1 MAHDEK
7 ISELTGND
15 AHHEQPASASAPAQM
30 PDVATLRAM
39 MHERQYAAG
48 KALEQQLE
56 ADVLHAREVQE
67 ELLFEMIE
75 ANKDTP
81 FGRDHGFAD
90 IKTVEDFKR
99 TVPFT
104 NYDDYAGYIYEVME
118 RGTRGVVTTE
128 EIVHFNE
135 TSGTMGNP
143 KGIPYTK
150 RMAEIL
156 MGYSGAYTYYR
167 SYVGAGEGLA
177 GGRMLT
183 LIESHYNTLKSGISF
198 GSLSCKAIA
207 DARPYLAATTTS
219 PDEAVFTK
227 PGTDTRYLHARFAI
241 EERDI
246 RDISSV
252 FITGVLDLMR
262 YVEDNWELLVRDIEQ
277 GTIDASIQIP
287 VDVRAGLEA
296 RIKPNPER
304 AAELRAIFECGFD
317 EPITP
322 AMWPNL
328 LVIRSVAGGGFAPYT
343 QRLRRFIGNDVHI
356 LYTGYSASEGAFS
369 VPFELDDPS
378 SVLLQL
384 LMGFTRLDNAPQ
396 LGIVAIVGM
405 SVCDVVF
412 NLVAVYVLDLGL
424 RGMGLATALAYCVAV
439 GICCTHF
446 PSKHNTL
453 HLVNPVPH
461 AGQLAGVLKTG
472 LPDSLTRATVMVRT
486 FTFDWLLLTVASA
499 GAVAALSM
507 LSSVN
512 SFASSVTIGVGQTA
526 TLLCGIF
533 FGEEDRGALK
543 GTLRTGMR
551 MGLVLSCAL
560 CAAVFAFAP
569 QVVGL
574 FGLEGDAEAFGVV
587 VVRAFILCVP
597 IDLINQLF
605 VNYYQGTGNVRA
617 ASAIAVGQSGLFA
630 VLFALG
636 TVWFWGATAVWT
648 SFLVG
653 EVVTLALQL
662 VVASVLWRRRVAKGA
677 AAGAAEVAAN
687 ESAAPAIAGDR
698 DGIAAGGAVVDK
710 ATLLDKMMYLP
721 ETFQA
726 DWRAFASFACAPMS
740 EAVVACSQQ
749 VAAWCES
756 HGMDGRRSYLVPLAV
771 EEMAAN
777 AVEHGFAKTKHP
789 VVDVKL
795 ILKRDGTLVLRMRDN
810 GAAFNPMDL
819 DLSAADPCSAV
830 GIRMLRQGVREV
842 EYQNTVGL
850 NNVVVTLPAAS
861 Q

>member
-1 MAHDEK
+1 MGAQTEN
-7 ISELTGND
+7 SELIKRTFGKYL
-15 AHHEQPASASAPAQM
+15 AMSILITLS
-30 PDVATLRAM
+30 ATLGMMIDNVIAGNLLGSGAVAAIGMSLSVFMLFSGCAGILETGAVALCARALGN
-39 MHERQYAAG
+39 RDADRVNVLFSVSLAA
-48 KALEQQLE
+48 ALAVGAALSAGGVAG
-56 ADVLHAREVQE
+56 ADALATMLGAASGELHA
-67 ELLFEMIE
+67 
-75 ANKDTP
+75 DT
-81 FGRDHGFAD
+81 AA
-90 IKTVEDFKR
+90 
-99 TVPFT
+99 
-104 NYDDYAGYIYEVME
+104 YL
-118 RGTRGVVTTE
+118 
-128 EIVHFNE
+128 
-135 TSGTMGNP
+135 SG
-143 KGIPYTK
+143 IC
-150 RMAEIL
+150 
-156 MGYSGAYTYYR
+156 SGA
-167 SYVGAGEGLA
+167 
-177 GGRMLT
+177 
-183 LIESHYNTLKSGISF
+183 
-198 GSLSCKAIA
+198 
-207 DARPYLAATTTS
+207 
-219 PDEAVFTK
+219 
-227 PGTDTRYLHARFAI
+227 FAI
-241 EERDI
+241 
-246 RDISSV
+246 
-252 FITGVLDLMR
+252 
-262 YVEDNWELLVRDIEQ
+262 
-277 GTIDASIQIP
+277 
-287 VDVRAGLEA
+287 
-296 RIKPNPER
+296 
-304 AAELRAIFECGFD
+304 
-317 EPITP
+317 
-322 AMWPNL
+322 
-328 LVIRSVAGGGFAPYT
+328 
-343 QRLRRFIGNDVHI
+343 
-356 LYTGYSASEGAFS
+356 
-369 VPFELDDPS
+369 
-378 SVLLQL
+378 VLLQL
-384 LMGFTRLDNAPQ
+384 LMGFTRLDSAPQ

-405 SVCDVVF
+405 SVCDVIF
-412 NLVAVYVLDLGL
+412 NLVAVCVLDLGL

-446 PSKHNTL
+446 FSKGNTL

-461 AGQLAGVLKTG
+461 VGQLAGVLKTG

-486 FTFDWLLLTVASA
+486 FTFNWLLLTVASA

-543 GTLRTGMR
+543 ATLRTGMR

-560 CAAVFAFAP
+560 CAVVFAFAP

-587 VVRAFILCVP
+587 AVRAFILCVP

-653 EVVTLALQL
+653 EAVTLALQL
-662 VVASVLWRRRVAKGA
+662 VVASVLWKRGA
-677 AAGAAEVAAN
+677 AKEVAA
-687 ESAAPAIAGDR
+687 AASEAATDACERAG
-698 DGIAAGGAVVDK
+698 
-710 ATLLDKMMYLP
+710 LLDKMMYLP
-721 ETFQA
+721 ETFQQ
-726 DWRAFASFACAPMS
+726 DWRAWRAFSCEPDIASVA
-740 EAVVACSQQ
+740 ACSQQ
-749 VAAWCES
+749 VAAWCEAQ
-756 HGMDGRRSYLVPLAV
+756 GIDGRRSYLVPLAV

-789 VVDVKL
+789 AIDVKL

>member
-1 MAHDEK
+1 MGAQTEN
-7 ISELTGND
+7 SELIKRTFGKYL
-15 AHHEQPASASAPAQM
+15 AMSILITLS
-30 PDVATLRAM
+30 ATLGMMIDNVIAGNLLGSGAVAAIGMSLSVFMLFSGCAGILETGAVALCARALGN
-39 MHERQYAAG
+39 RDTDRVNVLFSVSLAA
-48 KALEQQLE
+48 ALAVGAALSAGGVAG
-56 ADVLHAREVQE
+56 ADALATMLGAASGELHA
-67 ELLFEMIE
+67 
-75 ANKDTP
+75 DT
-81 FGRDHGFAD
+81 AS
-90 IKTVEDFKR
+90 
-99 TVPFT
+99 
-104 NYDDYAGYIYEVME
+104 YL
-118 RGTRGVVTTE
+118 
-128 EIVHFNE
+128 
-135 TSGTMGNP
+135 SG
-143 KGIPYTK
+143 IC
-150 RMAEIL
+150 
-156 MGYSGAYTYYR
+156 SGA
-167 SYVGAGEGLA
+167 
-177 GGRMLT
+177 
-183 LIESHYNTLKSGISF
+183 
-198 GSLSCKAIA
+198 
-207 DARPYLAATTTS
+207 
-219 PDEAVFTK
+219 
-227 PGTDTRYLHARFAI
+227 FAI
-241 EERDI
+241 
-246 RDISSV
+246 
-252 FITGVLDLMR
+252 
-262 YVEDNWELLVRDIEQ
+262 
-277 GTIDASIQIP
+277 
-287 VDVRAGLEA
+287 
-296 RIKPNPER
+296 
-304 AAELRAIFECGFD
+304 
-317 EPITP
+317 
-322 AMWPNL
+322 
-328 LVIRSVAGGGFAPYT
+328 
-343 QRLRRFIGNDVHI
+343 
-356 LYTGYSASEGAFS
+356 
-369 VPFELDDPS
+369 
-378 SVLLQL
+378 VLLQL

-405 SVCDVVF
+405 SVCDVIF
-412 NLVAVYVLDLGL
+412 NLVAVCVLDLGL

-446 PSKHNTL
+446 LGKGNTL

-486 FTFDWLLLTVASA
+486 FTFNWLLLTVASA

-543 GTLRTGMR
+543 ATLRTGMR
-551 MGLVLSCAL
+551 MGLALSCAL

-574 FGLEGDAEAFGVV
+574 FGLEGDSEAFGVV
-587 VVRAFILCVP
+587 AVRAFILCVP

-636 TVWFWGATAVWT
+636 TVWFWGAMAVWM

-653 EVVTLALQL
+653 EAVTLALQL
-662 VVASVLWRRRVAKGA
+662 VVASVLWKRRAAK
-677 AAGAAEVAAN
+677 EVAA
-687 ESAAPAIAGDR
+687 AASEAATDACERAG
-698 DGIAAGGAVVDK
+698 
-710 ATLLDKMMYLP
+710 LLDKMMYLP
-721 ETFQA
+721 ETFQQ
-726 DWRAFASFACAPMS
+726 DWRAWRAFSCEPDIASVA
-740 EAVVACSQQ
+740 ACSQQ
-749 VAAWCES
+749 VAAWCEAQ
-756 HGMDGRRSYLVPLAV
+756 GIDGRRSYLVPLAV

-789 VVDVKL
+789 AIDVKL

>member
-1 MAHDEK
+1 MGAQTEN
-7 ISELTGND
+7 SELIKRTFGKYL
-15 AHHEQPASASAPAQM
+15 AMSILITLS
-30 PDVATLRAM
+30 ATLGMMIDNVIAGNLLGSGAVAAIGMSLSVFMLFSGCAGILETGAVALCARALGN
-39 MHERQYAAG
+39 RDADRVNVLFSVSLAA
-48 KALEQQLE
+48 ALAVGAALSVGGVAG
-56 ADVLHAREVQE
+56 ADVLATMLGAASGELHA
-67 ELLFEMIE
+67 
-75 ANKDTP
+75 DT
-81 FGRDHGFAD
+81 AA
-90 IKTVEDFKR
+90 
-99 TVPFT
+99 
-104 NYDDYAGYIYEVME
+104 YL
-118 RGTRGVVTTE
+118 
-128 EIVHFNE
+128 
-135 TSGTMGNP
+135 SG
-143 KGIPYTK
+143 IC
-150 RMAEIL
+150 
-156 MGYSGAYTYYR
+156 SGA
-167 SYVGAGEGLA
+167 
-177 GGRMLT
+177 
-183 LIESHYNTLKSGISF
+183 
-198 GSLSCKAIA
+198 
-207 DARPYLAATTTS
+207 
-219 PDEAVFTK
+219 
-227 PGTDTRYLHARFAI
+227 FAI
-241 EERDI
+241 
-246 RDISSV
+246 
-252 FITGVLDLMR
+252 
-262 YVEDNWELLVRDIEQ
+262 
-277 GTIDASIQIP
+277 
-287 VDVRAGLEA
+287 
-296 RIKPNPER
+296 
-304 AAELRAIFECGFD
+304 
-317 EPITP
+317 
-322 AMWPNL
+322 
-328 LVIRSVAGGGFAPYT
+328 
-343 QRLRRFIGNDVHI
+343 
-356 LYTGYSASEGAFS
+356 
-369 VPFELDDPS
+369 
-378 SVLLQL
+378 VLLQL

-412 NLVAVYVLDLGL
+412 NLVAVCVLDLGL

-446 PSKHNTL
+446 LSKDNTL
-453 HLVNPVPH
+453 HLVNPMPH
-461 AGQLAGVLKTG
+461 VGQLAGVLKTG

-486 FTFDWLLLTVASA
+486 FTFNWLLLTVASA

-543 GTLRTGMR
+543 ATLRTGMR

-560 CAAVFAFAP
+560 CAVVFAFAP

-587 VVRAFILCVP
+587 AVRAFILCVP

-653 EVVTLALQL
+653 EAVTLALQL
-662 VVASVLWRRRVAKGA
+662 VVASVLWKRGA
-677 AAGAAEVAAN
+677 AK
-687 ESAAPAIAGDR
+687 R
-698 DGIAAGGAVVDK
+698 AVVGAPEAAAD
-710 ATLLDKMMYLP
+710 ACERAGLLDKMMYLP
-721 ETFQA
+721 ETFQQ
-726 DWRAFASFACAPMS
+726 DWRAWRAFSCEPDIASVA
-740 EAVVACSQQ
+740 ACSQQ
-749 VAAWCES
+749 VAAWCEAQ
-756 HGMDGRRSYLVPLAV
+756 GIDGRRSYLVPLAV

-789 VVDVKL
+789 AIDVKL

-861 Q
+861 GA

>member
-1 MAHDEK
+1 
-7 ISELTGND
+7 
-15 AHHEQPASASAPAQM
+15 
-30 PDVATLRAM
+30 
-39 MHERQYAAG
+39 
-48 KALEQQLE
+48 
-56 ADVLHAREVQE
+56 
-67 ELLFEMIE
+67 
-75 ANKDTP
+75 
-81 FGRDHGFAD
+81 
-90 IKTVEDFKR
+90 
-99 TVPFT
+99 
-104 NYDDYAGYIYEVME
+104 
-118 RGTRGVVTTE
+118 
-128 EIVHFNE
+128 
-135 TSGTMGNP
+135 
-143 KGIPYTK
+143 
-150 RMAEIL
+150 
-156 MGYSGAYTYYR
+156 
-167 SYVGAGEGLA
+167 
-177 GGRMLT
+177 
-183 LIESHYNTLKSGISF
+183 
-198 GSLSCKAIA
+198 
-207 DARPYLAATTTS
+207 
-219 PDEAVFTK
+219 
-227 PGTDTRYLHARFAI
+227 
-241 EERDI
+241 
-246 RDISSV
+246 
-252 FITGVLDLMR
+252 
-262 YVEDNWELLVRDIEQ
+262 
-277 GTIDASIQIP
+277 
-287 VDVRAGLEA
+287 
-296 RIKPNPER
+296 
-304 AAELRAIFECGFD
+304 
-317 EPITP
+317 
-322 AMWPNL
+322 
-328 LVIRSVAGGGFAPYT
+328 
-343 QRLRRFIGNDVHI
+343 
-356 LYTGYSASEGAFS
+356 
-369 VPFELDDPS
+369 
-378 SVLLQL
+378 
-384 LMGFTRLDNAPQ
+384 MGFTRLDNAPQ

-424 RGMGLATALAYCVAV
+424 RGMGLATAPAYCVAV

-486 FTFDWLLLTVASA
+486 FTFNWLLLTVASA

-587 VVRAFILCVP
+587 AVRAFILCVP

-789 VVDVKL
+789 AIDVKL
-795 ILKRDGTLVLRMRDN
+795 ILKHDGTLMLRMRDN

>member
-1 MAHDEK
+1 MGAQTEN
-7 ISELTGND
+7 SELIKRTFGKYL
-15 AHHEQPASASAPAQM
+15 AMSILITLS
-30 PDVATLRAM
+30 ATLGMMIDNVIAGNLLGSGAVAAIGMSLSVFMLFSGCAGILETGAVALCARALGN
-39 MHERQYAAG
+39 RDADRVNVLFSVSLAA
-48 KALEQQLE
+48 ALAVGAALSVGGVAG
-56 ADVLHAREVQE
+56 ADVLATMLGAASGELHA
-67 ELLFEMIE
+67 
-75 ANKDTP
+75 DT
-81 FGRDHGFAD
+81 AA
-90 IKTVEDFKR
+90 
-99 TVPFT
+99 
-104 NYDDYAGYIYEVME
+104 YL
-118 RGTRGVVTTE
+118 
-128 EIVHFNE
+128 
-135 TSGTMGNP
+135 SG
-143 KGIPYTK
+143 IC
-150 RMAEIL
+150 
-156 MGYSGAYTYYR
+156 SGA
-167 SYVGAGEGLA
+167 
-177 GGRMLT
+177 
-183 LIESHYNTLKSGISF
+183 
-198 GSLSCKAIA
+198 
-207 DARPYLAATTTS
+207 
-219 PDEAVFTK
+219 
-227 PGTDTRYLHARFAI
+227 FAI
-241 EERDI
+241 
-246 RDISSV
+246 
-252 FITGVLDLMR
+252 
-262 YVEDNWELLVRDIEQ
+262 
-277 GTIDASIQIP
+277 
-287 VDVRAGLEA
+287 
-296 RIKPNPER
+296 
-304 AAELRAIFECGFD
+304 
-317 EPITP
+317 
-322 AMWPNL
+322 
-328 LVIRSVAGGGFAPYT
+328 
-343 QRLRRFIGNDVHI
+343 
-356 LYTGYSASEGAFS
+356 
-369 VPFELDDPS
+369 
-378 SVLLQL
+378 VLLQL

-405 SVCDVVF
+405 SVCDVIF
-412 NLVAVYVLDLGL
+412 NLVAVCVLDLGL

-446 PSKHNTL
+446 PSKGNTL

-486 FTFDWLLLTVASA
+486 FTFNWLLLTVASA

-543 GTLRTGMR
+543 ATLRTGMR

-560 CAAVFAFAP
+560 CAVVFAFAP

-587 VVRAFILCVP
+587 AVRAFILCVP

-653 EVVTLALQL
+653 EAVTLALQL
-662 VVASVLWRRRVAKGA
+662 IVACVLWRRRVAKGA
-677 AAGAAEVAAN
+677 ADGAPEAAADAR
-687 ESAAPAIAGDR
+687 ERAS
-698 DGIAAGGAVVDK
+698 
-710 ATLLDKMMYLP
+710 LLDKMMYLP
-721 ETFQA
+721 ETFQQ
-726 DWRAFASFACAPMS
+726 DWRAWRAFSCDPDIASVA
-740 EAVVACSQQ
+740 ACSQQ
-749 VAAWCES
+749 VAAWCEAQ
-756 HGMDGRRSYLVPLAV
+756 GIDGRRSYLVPLAV

-789 VVDVKL
+789 AIDVKL

-842 EYQNTVGL
+842 GYQNTVGL

-861 Q
+861 GA

>member
-1 MAHDEK
+1 MGAQTEN
-7 ISELTGND
+7 SELIKRTFGKYL
-15 AHHEQPASASAPAQM
+15 AMSILITLS
-30 PDVATLRAM
+30 ATLGMMIDNVIAGNLLGSGAVAAIGMSLSVFMLFSGCAGILETGAVALCARALGN
-39 MHERQYAAG
+39 RDADRVNVLFSVSLAA
-48 KALEQQLE
+48 ALAVGAALSAGGVAG
-56 ADVLHAREVQE
+56 ADALATMLGAASGELHA
-67 ELLFEMIE
+67 
-75 ANKDTP
+75 DT
-81 FGRDHGFAD
+81 AA
-90 IKTVEDFKR
+90 
-99 TVPFT
+99 
-104 NYDDYAGYIYEVME
+104 YL
-118 RGTRGVVTTE
+118 
-128 EIVHFNE
+128 
-135 TSGTMGNP
+135 SG
-143 KGIPYTK
+143 IC
-150 RMAEIL
+150 
-156 MGYSGAYTYYR
+156 SGA
-167 SYVGAGEGLA
+167 
-177 GGRMLT
+177 
-183 LIESHYNTLKSGISF
+183 
-198 GSLSCKAIA
+198 
-207 DARPYLAATTTS
+207 
-219 PDEAVFTK
+219 
-227 PGTDTRYLHARFAI
+227 FAI
-241 EERDI
+241 
-246 RDISSV
+246 
-252 FITGVLDLMR
+252 
-262 YVEDNWELLVRDIEQ
+262 
-277 GTIDASIQIP
+277 
-287 VDVRAGLEA
+287 
-296 RIKPNPER
+296 
-304 AAELRAIFECGFD
+304 
-317 EPITP
+317 
-322 AMWPNL
+322 
-328 LVIRSVAGGGFAPYT
+328 
-343 QRLRRFIGNDVHI
+343 
-356 LYTGYSASEGAFS
+356 
-369 VPFELDDPS
+369 
-378 SVLLQL
+378 VLLQL

-412 NLVAVYVLDLGL
+412 NLVAVCVLDLGL

-446 PSKHNTL
+446 LGKGNTL

-486 FTFDWLLLTVASA
+486 FTFNWLLLTVASA

-543 GTLRTGMR
+543 ATLRTGMR

-587 VVRAFILCVP
+587 AVRAFILCVP

-653 EVVTLALQL
+653 EAVTLALQL
-662 VVASVLWRRRVAKGA
+662 VVASVLWKRRVAKGVA
-677 AAGAAEVAAN
+677 AAASEAAADACER
-687 ESAAPAIAGDR
+687 AG
-698 DGIAAGGAVVDK
+698 
-710 ATLLDKMMYLP
+710 LLDKMMYLP
-721 ETFQA
+721 ETFQQ
-726 DWRAFASFACAPMS
+726 DWRAWRAFSCEPDIASVA
-740 EAVVACSQQ
+740 ACSQQ
-749 VAAWCES
+749 VAAWCEAQ
-756 HGMDGRRSYLVPLAV
+756 GIDGRRSYLVPLAV

-789 VVDVKL
+789 AIDVKL

-819 DLSAADPCSAV
+819 DLSAADSCSAV

-850 NNVVVTLPAAS
+850 NNVVVTLPTAS

>member
-1 MAHDEK
+1 MGAQTEN
-7 ISELTGND
+7 SELIKRTFGKYL
-15 AHHEQPASASAPAQM
+15 AMSILITLS
-30 PDVATLRAM
+30 ATLGMMIDNVIAGNLLGSGAVAAIGMSLSVFMLFSGCAGILETGAVALCARALGN
-39 MHERQYAAG
+39 RDADRVNVLFSVSLAA
-48 KALEQQLE
+48 ALAVGAALSVGGVAG
-56 ADVLHAREVQE
+56 ADALATMLGAASGELHA
-67 ELLFEMIE
+67 
-75 ANKDTP
+75 DT
-81 FGRDHGFAD
+81 AA
-90 IKTVEDFKR
+90 
-99 TVPFT
+99 
-104 NYDDYAGYIYEVME
+104 YL
-118 RGTRGVVTTE
+118 
-128 EIVHFNE
+128 
-135 TSGTMGNP
+135 SG
-143 KGIPYTK
+143 IC
-150 RMAEIL
+150 
-156 MGYSGAYTYYR
+156 SGA
-167 SYVGAGEGLA
+167 
-177 GGRMLT
+177 
-183 LIESHYNTLKSGISF
+183 
-198 GSLSCKAIA
+198 
-207 DARPYLAATTTS
+207 
-219 PDEAVFTK
+219 
-227 PGTDTRYLHARFAI
+227 FAI
-241 EERDI
+241 
-246 RDISSV
+246 
-252 FITGVLDLMR
+252 
-262 YVEDNWELLVRDIEQ
+262 
-277 GTIDASIQIP
+277 
-287 VDVRAGLEA
+287 
-296 RIKPNPER
+296 
-304 AAELRAIFECGFD
+304 
-317 EPITP
+317 
-322 AMWPNL
+322 
-328 LVIRSVAGGGFAPYT
+328 
-343 QRLRRFIGNDVHI
+343 
-356 LYTGYSASEGAFS
+356 
-369 VPFELDDPS
+369 
-378 SVLLQL
+378 VLLQL

-412 NLVAVYVLDLGL
+412 NLVAVCVLDLGL

-446 PSKHNTL
+446 LSKGNTL

-486 FTFDWLLLTVASA
+486 FTFNWLLLTVASA

-543 GTLRTGMR
+543 ATLRTGMR

-560 CAAVFAFAP
+560 CAVVFAFAP

-587 VVRAFILCVP
+587 AVRAFILCVP

-653 EVVTLALQL
+653 EAVTLALQL
-662 VVASVLWRRRVAKGA
+662 VVASVLWKRRVAKGVA
-677 AAGAAEVAAN
+677 AAASEAAADARER
-687 ESAAPAIAGDR
+687 AG
-698 DGIAAGGAVVDK
+698 
-710 ATLLDKMMYLP
+710 LLDKMMYLP
-721 ETFQA
+721 ETFQQ
-726 DWRAFASFACAPMS
+726 DWRAWRTFSCEPDIASVA
-740 EAVVACSQQ
+740 ACSQQ
-749 VAAWCES
+749 MAAWCEAQ
-756 HGMDGRRSYLVPLAV
+756 GIDGRRSYLVPLAV

-789 VVDVKL
+789 AIDVKL

-810 GAAFNPMDL
+810 GTAFNPMDL
-819 DLSAADPCSAV
+819 DLSAADSCSAV

>member
-1 MAHDEK
+1 MGAQTEN
-7 ISELTGND
+7 SELIKRTFGKYL
-15 AHHEQPASASAPAQM
+15 AMSILITLS
-30 PDVATLRAM
+30 ATLGMMIDNVIAGNLLGSGAVAAIGMSLSVFMLFSGCAGILETGAVALCARALGN
-39 MHERQYAAG
+39 RDADRVNVLFSVSLAA
-48 KALEQQLE
+48 ALAVGAALSAGGVAG
-56 ADVLHAREVQE
+56 ADALATMLGAASGELHA
-67 ELLFEMIE
+67 
-75 ANKDTP
+75 DT
-81 FGRDHGFAD
+81 AS
-90 IKTVEDFKR
+90 
-99 TVPFT
+99 
-104 NYDDYAGYIYEVME
+104 YL
-118 RGTRGVVTTE
+118 
-128 EIVHFNE
+128 
-135 TSGTMGNP
+135 SG
-143 KGIPYTK
+143 IC
-150 RMAEIL
+150 
-156 MGYSGAYTYYR
+156 SGA
-167 SYVGAGEGLA
+167 
-177 GGRMLT
+177 
-183 LIESHYNTLKSGISF
+183 
-198 GSLSCKAIA
+198 
-207 DARPYLAATTTS
+207 
-219 PDEAVFTK
+219 
-227 PGTDTRYLHARFAI
+227 FAI
-241 EERDI
+241 
-246 RDISSV
+246 
-252 FITGVLDLMR
+252 
-262 YVEDNWELLVRDIEQ
+262 
-277 GTIDASIQIP
+277 
-287 VDVRAGLEA
+287 
-296 RIKPNPER
+296 
-304 AAELRAIFECGFD
+304 
-317 EPITP
+317 
-322 AMWPNL
+322 
-328 LVIRSVAGGGFAPYT
+328 
-343 QRLRRFIGNDVHI
+343 
-356 LYTGYSASEGAFS
+356 
-369 VPFELDDPS
+369 
-378 SVLLQL
+378 VLLQL

-405 SVCDVVF
+405 SVCDVIF
-412 NLVAVYVLDLGL
+412 NLVAVCVLDLGL

-446 PSKHNTL
+446 LSKGNTL

-486 FTFDWLLLTVASA
+486 FTFNWLLLTVAGA

-533 FGEEDRGALK
+533 FGEEDRDALK
-543 GTLRTGMR
+543 ATLRTGMR

-587 VVRAFILCVP
+587 AVRAFILCVP

-653 EVVTLALQL
+653 EAVTLALQL
-662 VVASVLWRRRVAKGA
+662 VVASVLWKRRAAKGA
-677 AAGAAEVAAN
+677 AHDAPEAAADACERAG
-687 ESAAPAIAGDR
+687 
-698 DGIAAGGAVVDK
+698 
-710 ATLLDKMMYLP
+710 LLDKMMYLP
-721 ETFQA
+721 ETFQQ
-726 DWRAFASFACAPMS
+726 DWRAWRAFSCEPDIASVA
-740 EAVVACSQQ
+740 ACSQQ
-749 VAAWCES
+749 VAAWCDAQ
-756 HGMDGRRSYLVPLAV
+756 GIDGRRSYLVPLAV

-789 VVDVKL
+789 AIDVKL

-861 Q
+861 R

>member
-1 MAHDEK
+1 M
-7 ISELTGND
+7 
-15 AHHEQPASASAPAQM
+15 
-30 PDVATLRAM
+30 
-39 MHERQYAAG
+39 
-48 KALEQQLE
+48 
-56 ADVLHAREVQE
+56 
-67 ELLFEMIE
+67 
-75 ANKDTP
+75 
-81 FGRDHGFAD
+81 
-90 IKTVEDFKR
+90 
-99 TVPFT
+99 
-104 NYDDYAGYIYEVME
+104 
-118 RGTRGVVTTE
+118 
-128 EIVHFNE
+128 
-135 TSGTMGNP
+135 
-143 KGIPYTK
+143 
-150 RMAEIL
+150 
-156 MGYSGAYTYYR
+156 
-167 SYVGAGEGLA
+167 
-177 GGRMLT
+177 
-183 LIESHYNTLKSGISF
+183 
-198 GSLSCKAIA
+198 
-207 DARPYLAATTTS
+207 
-219 PDEAVFTK
+219 
-227 PGTDTRYLHARFAI
+227 
-241 EERDI
+241 
-246 RDISSV
+246 
-252 FITGVLDLMR
+252 
-262 YVEDNWELLVRDIEQ
+262 
-277 GTIDASIQIP
+277 
-287 VDVRAGLEA
+287 
-296 RIKPNPER
+296 
-304 AAELRAIFECGFD
+304 
-317 EPITP
+317 
-322 AMWPNL
+322 
-328 LVIRSVAGGGFAPYT
+328 
-343 QRLRRFIGNDVHI
+343 HI

-412 NLVAVYVLDLGL
+412 NLVAVCVLDLGL

-446 PSKHNTL
+446 PSKGNTL

-486 FTFDWLLLTVASA
+486 FTFNWLLLTVASA

-543 GTLRTGMR
+543 ATLRMGMR

-560 CAAVFAFAP
+560 CAVVFAFAP

-587 VVRAFILCVP
+587 AVRAFILCVP
-597 IDLINQLF
+597 IDLVNQLF

-653 EVVTLALQL
+653 EAVTLALQL
-662 VVASVLWRRRVAKGA
+662 IVACVLWRRKGA
-677 AAGAAEVAAN
+677 KRAVAGAAEVVAN
-687 ESAAPAIAGDR
+687 EASAAVMAGDC
-698 DGIAAGGAVVDK
+698 DGVALGGAVVDE

-721 ETFQA
+721 KTFQA
-726 DWRAFASFACAPMS
+726 DWRASASFACAPTP

-756 HGMDGRRSYLVPLAV
+756 HGVDGRRSYLVPLAV

-850 NNVVVTLPAAS
+850 NNVVVTLPAPSGA
-861 Q
+861 

>member
-1 MAHDEK
+1 MGAQTEN
-7 ISELTGND
+7 SELIKRTFGKYL
-15 AHHEQPASASAPAQM
+15 AMSILITLS
-30 PDVATLRAM
+30 ATLGMMIDNVIAGNLLGSGAVAAIGMSLSVFMLFSGCAGILETGAVALCARALGN
-39 MHERQYAAG
+39 RDADRVNVLFSVSLAA
-48 KALEQQLE
+48 ALAVGAALSVGGVAG
-56 ADVLHAREVQE
+56 ADALATMLGAASGELHA
-67 ELLFEMIE
+67 
-75 ANKDTP
+75 DT
-81 FGRDHGFAD
+81 AA
-90 IKTVEDFKR
+90 
-99 TVPFT
+99 
-104 NYDDYAGYIYEVME
+104 YL
-118 RGTRGVVTTE
+118 
-128 EIVHFNE
+128 
-135 TSGTMGNP
+135 SG
-143 KGIPYTK
+143 IC
-150 RMAEIL
+150 
-156 MGYSGAYTYYR
+156 SGA
-167 SYVGAGEGLA
+167 
-177 GGRMLT
+177 
-183 LIESHYNTLKSGISF
+183 
-198 GSLSCKAIA
+198 
-207 DARPYLAATTTS
+207 
-219 PDEAVFTK
+219 
-227 PGTDTRYLHARFAI
+227 FAI
-241 EERDI
+241 
-246 RDISSV
+246 
-252 FITGVLDLMR
+252 
-262 YVEDNWELLVRDIEQ
+262 
-277 GTIDASIQIP
+277 
-287 VDVRAGLEA
+287 
-296 RIKPNPER
+296 
-304 AAELRAIFECGFD
+304 
-317 EPITP
+317 
-322 AMWPNL
+322 
-328 LVIRSVAGGGFAPYT
+328 
-343 QRLRRFIGNDVHI
+343 
-356 LYTGYSASEGAFS
+356 
-369 VPFELDDPS
+369 
-378 SVLLQL
+378 VLLQL

-412 NLVAVYVLDLGL
+412 NLVAVCVLDLGL
-424 RGMGLATALAYCVAV
+424 HGMGLATALAYCVAV

-446 PSKHNTL
+446 LSKGNTL

-461 AGQLAGVLKTG
+461 VGQLAGVLKTG

-486 FTFDWLLLTVASA
+486 FTFNWLLLTVASA

-543 GTLRTGMR
+543 ATLRTGMR

-587 VVRAFILCVP
+587 AVRAFILCVP

-653 EVVTLALQL
+653 EAVTLALQL
-662 VVASVLWRRRVAKGA
+662 VVASVLWKRRVAKGVA
-677 AAGAAEVAAN
+677 AAASEAAADARER
-687 ESAAPAIAGDR
+687 AG
-698 DGIAAGGAVVDK
+698 
-710 ATLLDKMMYLP
+710 LLDKMMYLP
-721 ETFQA
+721 ETFQQ
-726 DWRAFASFACAPMS
+726 DWRAWRTFSCEPDIASVA
-740 EAVVACSQQ
+740 ACSQQ
-749 VAAWCES
+749 VAAWCEAQ
-756 HGMDGRRSYLVPLAV
+756 GIDGRRSYLVPLAV

-789 VVDVKL
+789 AIDVKL

-810 GAAFNPMDL
+810 GTAFNPMDL
-819 DLSAADPCSAV
+819 DLSAADSCSAV

>member
-1 MAHDEK
+1 MGAQTEN
-7 ISELTGND
+7 SELIKRTFGKYL
-15 AHHEQPASASAPAQM
+15 AVSILITLS
-30 PDVATLRAM
+30 ATLGMMIDNVIAGNLLGSGAVAAIGMSLSVFMLFSGCAGILETGAVALCARALGN
-39 MHERQYAAG
+39 RDADRVNVLFSVSLAA
-48 KALEQQLE
+48 ALAVGAALSAGGVAG
-56 ADVLHAREVQE
+56 ADALATMLGAASGELHA
-67 ELLFEMIE
+67 
-75 ANKDTP
+75 DT
-81 FGRDHGFAD
+81 AA
-90 IKTVEDFKR
+90 
-99 TVPFT
+99 
-104 NYDDYAGYIYEVME
+104 YL
-118 RGTRGVVTTE
+118 
-128 EIVHFNE
+128 
-135 TSGTMGNP
+135 SG
-143 KGIPYTK
+143 IC
-150 RMAEIL
+150 
-156 MGYSGAYTYYR
+156 SGA
-167 SYVGAGEGLA
+167 
-177 GGRMLT
+177 
-183 LIESHYNTLKSGISF
+183 
-198 GSLSCKAIA
+198 
-207 DARPYLAATTTS
+207 
-219 PDEAVFTK
+219 
-227 PGTDTRYLHARFAI
+227 FAI
-241 EERDI
+241 
-246 RDISSV
+246 
-252 FITGVLDLMR
+252 
-262 YVEDNWELLVRDIEQ
+262 
-277 GTIDASIQIP
+277 
-287 VDVRAGLEA
+287 
-296 RIKPNPER
+296 
-304 AAELRAIFECGFD
+304 
-317 EPITP
+317 
-322 AMWPNL
+322 
-328 LVIRSVAGGGFAPYT
+328 
-343 QRLRRFIGNDVHI
+343 
-356 LYTGYSASEGAFS
+356 
-369 VPFELDDPS
+369 
-378 SVLLQL
+378 VLLQL

-412 NLVAVYVLDLGL
+412 NLVAVCVLDLGL
-424 RGMGLATALAYCVAV
+424 HGMGLATALAYCVAV

-446 PSKHNTL
+446 LSKGNTL

-461 AGQLAGVLKTG
+461 VGQLAGVLKTG

-486 FTFDWLLLTVASA
+486 FTFNWLLLTVASA

-543 GTLRTGMR
+543 ATLRTGMR

-560 CAAVFAFAP
+560 CAVVFAFAP

-587 VVRAFILCVP
+587 AVRAFILCVP

-653 EVVTLALQL
+653 EAVTLALQL
-662 VVASVLWRRRVAKGA
+662 VVASVLWKRRAAKGA
-677 AAGAAEVAAN
+677 ADDVPEAAADACERAG
-687 ESAAPAIAGDR
+687 
-698 DGIAAGGAVVDK
+698 
-710 ATLLDKMMYLP
+710 LLDKMMYLP
-721 ETFQA
+721 ETFQQ
-726 DWRAFASFACAPMS
+726 DWRAWWAFPCEPDIASVA
-740 EAVVACSQQ
+740 ACSQQ
-749 VAAWCES
+749 VAAWCEAQ
-756 HGMDGRRSYLVPLAV
+756 GIDGRRSYLVPLAV

-789 VVDVKL
+789 AIDVKL

>member
-1 MAHDEK
+1 MGAQTEN
-7 ISELTGND
+7 SELIKRTFGKYL
-15 AHHEQPASASAPAQM
+15 AMSILITLS
-30 PDVATLRAM
+30 ATLGMMIDNVIAGNLLGSGAVAAIGMSLSVFMLFSGCAGILETGAVALCARALGN
-39 MHERQYAAG
+39 RDADRVNVLFSVSLAA
-48 KALEQQLE
+48 ALAVGAVLSAGGVAGAGALATMLGAASGE
-56 ADVLHAREVQE
+56 LHA
-67 ELLFEMIE
+67 
-75 ANKDTP
+75 DT
-81 FGRDHGFAD
+81 AA
-90 IKTVEDFKR
+90 
-99 TVPFT
+99 
-104 NYDDYAGYIYEVME
+104 YL
-118 RGTRGVVTTE
+118 
-128 EIVHFNE
+128 
-135 TSGTMGNP
+135 SG
-143 KGIPYTK
+143 IC
-150 RMAEIL
+150 
-156 MGYSGAYTYYR
+156 SGA
-167 SYVGAGEGLA
+167 
-177 GGRMLT
+177 
-183 LIESHYNTLKSGISF
+183 
-198 GSLSCKAIA
+198 
-207 DARPYLAATTTS
+207 
-219 PDEAVFTK
+219 
-227 PGTDTRYLHARFAI
+227 FAI
-241 EERDI
+241 
-246 RDISSV
+246 
-252 FITGVLDLMR
+252 
-262 YVEDNWELLVRDIEQ
+262 
-277 GTIDASIQIP
+277 
-287 VDVRAGLEA
+287 
-296 RIKPNPER
+296 
-304 AAELRAIFECGFD
+304 
-317 EPITP
+317 
-322 AMWPNL
+322 
-328 LVIRSVAGGGFAPYT
+328 
-343 QRLRRFIGNDVHI
+343 
-356 LYTGYSASEGAFS
+356 
-369 VPFELDDPS
+369 
-378 SVLLQL
+378 VLLQL

-412 NLVAVYVLDLGL
+412 NLVAVCVFDLGL

-439 GICCTHF
+439 GLCCTHF
-446 PSKHNTL
+446 LSKDNTL

-461 AGQLAGVLKTG
+461 VGQLAGVLKTG

-486 FTFDWLLLTVASA
+486 FTFNWLLLTVASA

-543 GTLRTGMR
+543 ATLRTGMR

-560 CAAVFAFAP
+560 CAVVFAFAP

-587 VVRAFILCVP
+587 AVRAFILCVP

-653 EVVTLALQL
+653 EAVTLALQL
-662 VVASVLWRRRVAKGA
+662 IVACVLWRRRVAKGA
-677 AAGAAEVAAN
+677 ADGAPEAAADAR
-687 ESAAPAIAGDR
+687 ERAS
-698 DGIAAGGAVVDK
+698 
-710 ATLLDKMMYLP
+710 LLDKMMYLP
-721 ETFQA
+721 ETFQQ
-726 DWRAFASFACAPMS
+726 DWRAWRAFSCDPDIASVA
-740 EAVVACSQQ
+740 ACSQQ
-749 VAAWCES
+749 VAAWCEAQ
-756 HGMDGRRSYLVPLAV
+756 GIDGRRSYLVPLAV

-789 VVDVKL
+789 AIDVKL

-861 Q
+861 GA

>member
-1 MAHDEK
+1 MGAQTENG
-7 ISELTGND
+7 ELIKRTFGKYL
-15 AHHEQPASASAPAQM
+15 AMSILITLS
-30 PDVATLRAM
+30 ATLGMMIDNVIAGNLLGSGAVAAIGMSLSVFMLFSGCAGILETGAVALCARALGN
-39 MHERQYAAG
+39 RDADRVNVLFSVSLAA
-48 KALEQQLE
+48 ALAVGAALSVGGVAG
-56 ADVLHAREVQE
+56 ADVLATMLGAASGELHA
-67 ELLFEMIE
+67 
-75 ANKDTP
+75 DT
-81 FGRDHGFAD
+81 AA
-90 IKTVEDFKR
+90 
-99 TVPFT
+99 
-104 NYDDYAGYIYEVME
+104 YL
-118 RGTRGVVTTE
+118 
-128 EIVHFNE
+128 
-135 TSGTMGNP
+135 SG
-143 KGIPYTK
+143 IC
-150 RMAEIL
+150 
-156 MGYSGAYTYYR
+156 SGA
-167 SYVGAGEGLA
+167 
-177 GGRMLT
+177 
-183 LIESHYNTLKSGISF
+183 
-198 GSLSCKAIA
+198 
-207 DARPYLAATTTS
+207 
-219 PDEAVFTK
+219 
-227 PGTDTRYLHARFAI
+227 FAI
-241 EERDI
+241 
-246 RDISSV
+246 
-252 FITGVLDLMR
+252 
-262 YVEDNWELLVRDIEQ
+262 
-277 GTIDASIQIP
+277 
-287 VDVRAGLEA
+287 
-296 RIKPNPER
+296 
-304 AAELRAIFECGFD
+304 
-317 EPITP
+317 
-322 AMWPNL
+322 
-328 LVIRSVAGGGFAPYT
+328 
-343 QRLRRFIGNDVHI
+343 
-356 LYTGYSASEGAFS
+356 
-369 VPFELDDPS
+369 
-378 SVLLQL
+378 VLLQL

-405 SVCDVVF
+405 SVCDVIF
-412 NLVAVYVLDLGL
+412 NLVAVCVLDLGL

-446 PSKHNTL
+446 LGKGNTL

-486 FTFDWLLLTVASA
+486 FTFNWLLLTVASA

-543 GTLRTGMR
+543 ATLRTGMR
-551 MGLVLSCAL
+551 MGLALSCAL

-587 VVRAFILCVP
+587 AVRAFILCVP

-636 TVWFWGATAVWT
+636 TVWFWGAMAVWM

-653 EVVTLALQL
+653 EAVTLALQL
-662 VVASVLWRRRVAKGA
+662 VVASVLWKRRAAK
-677 AAGAAEVAAN
+677 EVAA
-687 ESAAPAIAGDR
+687 AASEAATDACERAG
-698 DGIAAGGAVVDK
+698 
-710 ATLLDKMMYLP
+710 LLDKMMYLP
-721 ETFQA
+721 ETFQQ
-726 DWRAFASFACAPMS
+726 DWRAWRAFSCEPDIASVA
-740 EAVVACSQQ
+740 ACSQQ
-749 VAAWCES
+749 VAAWCEAQ
-756 HGMDGRRSYLVPLAV
+756 GIDGRRSYLVPLAV

-789 VVDVKL
+789 AIDVKL

>member
-1 MAHDEK
+1 MGAQTEN
-7 ISELTGND
+7 SELIKRTFGKYL
-15 AHHEQPASASAPAQM
+15 AMSILITLS
-30 PDVATLRAM
+30 ATLGMMIDNVIAGNLLGSGAVAAIGMSLSVFMLFSGCAGILETGAVALCARALGN
-39 MHERQYAAG
+39 RDADRVNVLFSVSLAA
-48 KALEQQLE
+48 ALAVGAALSAGGVAGSDALATMLGAASGE
-56 ADVLHAREVQE
+56 LHA
-67 ELLFEMIE
+67 
-75 ANKDTP
+75 DT
-81 FGRDHGFAD
+81 AA
-90 IKTVEDFKR
+90 
-99 TVPFT
+99 
-104 NYDDYAGYIYEVME
+104 YL
-118 RGTRGVVTTE
+118 
-128 EIVHFNE
+128 
-135 TSGTMGNP
+135 SG
-143 KGIPYTK
+143 IC
-150 RMAEIL
+150 
-156 MGYSGAYTYYR
+156 SGA
-167 SYVGAGEGLA
+167 
-177 GGRMLT
+177 
-183 LIESHYNTLKSGISF
+183 
-198 GSLSCKAIA
+198 
-207 DARPYLAATTTS
+207 
-219 PDEAVFTK
+219 
-227 PGTDTRYLHARFAI
+227 FAI
-241 EERDI
+241 
-246 RDISSV
+246 
-252 FITGVLDLMR
+252 
-262 YVEDNWELLVRDIEQ
+262 
-277 GTIDASIQIP
+277 
-287 VDVRAGLEA
+287 
-296 RIKPNPER
+296 
-304 AAELRAIFECGFD
+304 
-317 EPITP
+317 
-322 AMWPNL
+322 
-328 LVIRSVAGGGFAPYT
+328 
-343 QRLRRFIGNDVHI
+343 
-356 LYTGYSASEGAFS
+356 
-369 VPFELDDPS
+369 
-378 SVLLQL
+378 VLLQL

-412 NLVAVYVLDLGL
+412 NLVAVCVLDLGL

-446 PSKHNTL
+446 FSKGNTL

-461 AGQLAGVLKTG
+461 VGQLAGVLKTG

-486 FTFDWLLLTVASA
+486 FTFNWLLLTVASA

-543 GTLRTGMR
+543 ATLRTGMR

-587 VVRAFILCVP
+587 AVRAFILCVP

-653 EVVTLALQL
+653 EAVTLALQL
-662 VVASVLWRRRVAKGA
+662 VVASVLWKRRVAKGVA
-677 AAGAAEVAAN
+677 AAASEAAADACER
-687 ESAAPAIAGDR
+687 AG
-698 DGIAAGGAVVDK
+698 
-710 ATLLDKMMYLP
+710 LLDKMMYLP
-721 ETFQA
+721 ETFQQ
-726 DWRAFASFACAPMS
+726 DWRAWRTFSCEPDIASVA
-740 EAVVACSQQ
+740 ACSQQ
-749 VAAWCES
+749 VAAWCEAQ
-756 HGMDGRRSYLVPLAV
+756 GIDGRRSYLVPLAV

-789 VVDVKL
+789 AIDVKL

-810 GAAFNPMDL
+810 GTAFNPMDL
-819 DLSAADPCSAV
+819 DLSAADSCSAV

>member
-1 MAHDEK
+1 MGAQTEN
-7 ISELTGND
+7 SELIKRTFGKYL
-15 AHHEQPASASAPAQM
+15 AMSILITLS
-30 PDVATLRAM
+30 ATLGMMIDNVIAGNLLGSGAVAAIGMSLSVFMLFSGCAGILETGAVALCARALGN
-39 MHERQYAAG
+39 RDADRVNVLFSVSLAA
-48 KALEQQLE
+48 ALAVGAALSAGGVAG
-56 ADVLHAREVQE
+56 ADALATMLGAASGELHA
-67 ELLFEMIE
+67 
-75 ANKDTP
+75 DT
-81 FGRDHGFAD
+81 AA
-90 IKTVEDFKR
+90 
-99 TVPFT
+99 
-104 NYDDYAGYIYEVME
+104 YL
-118 RGTRGVVTTE
+118 
-128 EIVHFNE
+128 
-135 TSGTMGNP
+135 SG
-143 KGIPYTK
+143 IC
-150 RMAEIL
+150 
-156 MGYSGAYTYYR
+156 SGA
-167 SYVGAGEGLA
+167 
-177 GGRMLT
+177 
-183 LIESHYNTLKSGISF
+183 
-198 GSLSCKAIA
+198 
-207 DARPYLAATTTS
+207 
-219 PDEAVFTK
+219 
-227 PGTDTRYLHARFAI
+227 FAI
-241 EERDI
+241 
-246 RDISSV
+246 
-252 FITGVLDLMR
+252 
-262 YVEDNWELLVRDIEQ
+262 
-277 GTIDASIQIP
+277 
-287 VDVRAGLEA
+287 
-296 RIKPNPER
+296 
-304 AAELRAIFECGFD
+304 
-317 EPITP
+317 
-322 AMWPNL
+322 
-328 LVIRSVAGGGFAPYT
+328 
-343 QRLRRFIGNDVHI
+343 
-356 LYTGYSASEGAFS
+356 
-369 VPFELDDPS
+369 
-378 SVLLQL
+378 VLLQL
-384 LMGFTRLDNAPQ
+384 LMGFTRLDSAPQ

-405 SVCDVVF
+405 SVCDVIF
-412 NLVAVYVLDLGL
+412 NLVAVCVLDLGL

-446 PSKHNTL
+446 FSKGNTL

-461 AGQLAGVLKTG
+461 VGQLAGVLKTG

-486 FTFDWLLLTVASA
+486 FTFNWLLLTVASA

-543 GTLRTGMR
+543 ATLRTGMR

-560 CAAVFAFAP
+560 CAVVFAFAP

-587 VVRAFILCVP
+587 AVRAFILCVP

-636 TVWFWGATAVWT
+636 TVWFWGATAVWM

-653 EVVTLALQL
+653 EAVTLALQL
-662 VVASVLWRRRVAKGA
+662 VVASVLWKRRAAKG
-677 AAGAAEVAAN
+677 
-687 ESAAPAIAGDR
+687 AAPAIAGDR

-726 DWRAFASFACAPMS
+726 DWRASASFACAPTS

-756 HGMDGRRSYLVPLAV
+756 HGVDGRRSYLVPLAV

-777 AVEHGFAKTKHP
+777 AVEHGFTNTKHP
-789 VVDVKL
+789 AIDVKL
-795 ILKRDGTLVLRMRDN
+795 ILKRDGTLVLRVRDN

-850 NNVVVTLPAAS
+850 NNVVVTLPAPSGA
-861 Q
+861 

>member
-1 MAHDEK
+1 MGAQTEN
-7 ISELTGND
+7 SELIKRTFGKYL
-15 AHHEQPASASAPAQM
+15 AMSILITLS
-30 PDVATLRAM
+30 ATLGMMIDNVIAGNLLGSGAVAAIGMSLSVFMLFSGCAGILETGAVALCARALGN
-39 MHERQYAAG
+39 RDADRVNVLFSVSLAA
-48 KALEQQLE
+48 ALAVGAALSVGGVAG
-56 ADVLHAREVQE
+56 ADVLATMLGAASGELHA
-67 ELLFEMIE
+67 
-75 ANKDTP
+75 DT
-81 FGRDHGFAD
+81 AA
-90 IKTVEDFKR
+90 
-99 TVPFT
+99 
-104 NYDDYAGYIYEVME
+104 YL
-118 RGTRGVVTTE
+118 
-128 EIVHFNE
+128 
-135 TSGTMGNP
+135 SG
-143 KGIPYTK
+143 IC
-150 RMAEIL
+150 
-156 MGYSGAYTYYR
+156 SGA
-167 SYVGAGEGLA
+167 
-177 GGRMLT
+177 
-183 LIESHYNTLKSGISF
+183 
-198 GSLSCKAIA
+198 
-207 DARPYLAATTTS
+207 
-219 PDEAVFTK
+219 
-227 PGTDTRYLHARFAI
+227 FAI
-241 EERDI
+241 
-246 RDISSV
+246 
-252 FITGVLDLMR
+252 
-262 YVEDNWELLVRDIEQ
+262 
-277 GTIDASIQIP
+277 
-287 VDVRAGLEA
+287 
-296 RIKPNPER
+296 
-304 AAELRAIFECGFD
+304 
-317 EPITP
+317 
-322 AMWPNL
+322 
-328 LVIRSVAGGGFAPYT
+328 
-343 QRLRRFIGNDVHI
+343 
-356 LYTGYSASEGAFS
+356 
-369 VPFELDDPS
+369 
-378 SVLLQL
+378 VLLQL

-405 SVCDVVF
+405 SVCDVIF
-412 NLVAVYVLDLGL
+412 NLAAVCVLDLGL

-446 PSKHNTL
+446 PSKRNTL

-461 AGQLAGVLKTG
+461 VGQLAGVLKTG

-486 FTFDWLLLTVASA
+486 FTFNWLLLTVASA

-543 GTLRTGMR
+543 ATLRTGMR

-560 CAAVFAFAP
+560 CAVVFAFAP

-587 VVRAFILCVP
+587 AVRAFILCVP

-653 EVVTLALQL
+653 EAVTLALQL
-662 VVASVLWRRRVAKGA
+662 VVASVLWKRGA
-677 AAGAAEVAAN
+677 AK
-687 ESAAPAIAGDR
+687 R
-698 DGIAAGGAVVDK
+698 AVVGAPEAAAD
-710 ATLLDKMMYLP
+710 ACERAGLLDKMMYLP
-721 ETFQA
+721 ETFQQ
-726 DWRAFASFACAPMS
+726 DWRAWRAFSCEPDIASVA
-740 EAVVACSQQ
+740 ACSQQ
-749 VAAWCES
+749 VAAWCEAQ
-756 HGMDGRRSYLVPLAV
+756 GIDGRRSYLVPLAV

-789 VVDVKL
+789 AIDVKL